1 MVLRLFKPDRRPQPA
16 HAQVPAARRIYV
28 IGDIHGR
35 ADLLADLHRRILED
49 AAEHRSAGKDEPGH
63 GRAAHVAVY
72 LGDYVDRGL
81 ESRQVIDML
90 LGRPLPGF
98 QTVYLLGNHE
108 QAMLDFQEDPAIG
121 PAWMQYGGAAT
132 LFSYGINVQAR
143 LPAGVERLA
152 HLSAELKRALPPRH
166 LAFLRSLALMHEEGD
181 YLFVHAGIRPG
192 VPLDRQDRDDLI
204 QIRDEFLG
212 SDLNHGKI
220 IVHGHTITERPEVR
234 HNRIGIDT
242 GAFATGRLTCLVLEG
257 TSRALLQT

>member
-1 MVLRLFKPDRRPQPA
+1 MVLRLFKPDRRPQPV
-16 HAQVPAARRIYV
+16 HAQVPAGRRVYV

-35 ADLLADLHRRILED
+35 ADLLADLHRRILEN
-49 AAEHRSAGKDEPGH
+49 AAKHRPSGPGEPE
-63 GRAAHVAVY
+63 RERTELVAVY
-72 LGDYVDRGL
+72 LGDYVDRGM

-90 LGRPLPGF
+90 LARPLPGF
-98 QTVYLLGNHE
+98 RAVHLLGNHE
-108 QAMLDFQEDPAIG
+108 QAMLDFQEDPSIG

-152 HLSAELKRALPPRH
+152 HLSAELKRTLPQRH

-192 VPLDRQDRDDLI
+192 VPLDRQDRDDLL

-212 SDLNHGKI
+212 SDLSHGKI
-220 IVHGHTITERPEVR
+220 VVHGHTITERPDVR